1 MNDVSTFINVMRD
14 SAGLPF
20 YPVVFQ
26 GLYVL
31 TWALHAAFVLLALGS
46 MGLSIYGSTK
56 QKSDNN
62 WKILTPHLIMT
73 GKISVSILIV
83 LGVAPLLF
91 TQVIYDSGWYVANT
105 LSGAWVFIF
114 IYALILGYM
123 MYYWYQSANKKGS
136 NANTFIGIISF
147 AILVFCGVLM
157 HNFAVEAISP
167 TKWMEWYAP
176 NGVVD
181 NSGWNFHIDI
191 VRLAFMVSLM
201 IPVTGIFMQ
210 NYSDFL
216 STRKDFKPTYLNF
229 VKILGTKMAINGLML
244 SAILFVLWMLQTGLL
259 VHPLSLVTIIGVV
272 VLLLMAKSN
281 KNSYLTTAMLV
292 VVALLISGMREL
304 IRYNIMSKVGY
315 DLYGYPMNLEWETI
329 IMFLST
335 FVILGFTGIA
345 FILTMAW
352 KIGKNDTGKPYE
364 ALEGSAVA
372 KLANAS
378 LWIFSL
384 WVVVYFTWGMIALF
398 KNTL

>member
-14 SAGLPF
+14 SAGIPF

-56 QKSDNN
+56 QKTDSH
-62 WKILTPHLIMT
+62 WKLLTPHLIMT
-73 GKISVSILIV
+73 GKISVSVLIV

-91 TQVIYDSGWYVANT
+91 TQVIYDSGWYVTNT

-114 IYALILGYM
+114 IYALVLGYSM
-123 MYYWYQSANKKGS
+123 FYWYQSANKKGS
-136 NANTFIGIISF
+136 SSNTLIGIVSF

-157 HNFAVEAISP
+157 HNFAVESISP

-216 STRKDFKPTYLNF
+216 RTRKDFTAKYLDF
-229 VKILGTKMAINGLML
+229 VKNLGTKMAVVGLL
-244 SAILFVLWMLQTGLL
+244 ISAVLFVLWMLQVGLL
-259 VHPLSLVTIIGVV
+259 FNPLSLVTIVAVV
-272 VLLLMAKSN
+272 VLLMMAKAN
-281 KNSYLTTAMLV
+281 KNSYMTTVVLV
-292 VVALLISGMREL
+292 IVALLISGVREL

-315 DLYGYPMNLEWETI
+315 DVYSYPMNLEWETI

-335 FVILGFTGIA
+335 FVVLGFTGVA

-352 KIGKNDTGKPYE
+352 KIGKNDTGKVY
-364 ALEGSAVA
+364 VA
-372 KLANAS
+372 SENSGMSKLANIS
-378 LWIFSL
+378 LWVFSL
-384 WVVVYFTWGMIALF
+384 WLVVYFAWGMVALF

>member
-1 MNDVSTFINVMRD
+1 MEISTFVNVMRD
-14 SAGLPF
+14 SAGIPF

-46 MGLSIYGSTK
+46 MGLSIYGSTQ
-56 QKSDNN
+56 QKSHPY

-73 GKISVSILIV
+73 GKISVSVLIV

-114 IYALILGYM
+114 IYALVIGYM

-136 NANTFIGIISF
+136 SGSTLIGIISF

-167 TKWMEWYAP
+167 TKWMDWYAP

-181 NSGWNFHIDI
+181 NAGWNMHLDLI
-191 VRLAFMVSLM
+191 RLGFMVSLM

-210 NYSDFL
+210 NYSRFL
-216 STRKDFKPTYLNF
+216 STREDFEPNYLEF
-229 VKILGTKMAINGLML
+229 VKSLGTKMAVIGLVI
-244 SAILFVLWMLQTGLL
+244 SAALFAAWMLKENLL
-259 VHPLSLVTIIGVV
+259 FHPLSLATVASVV
-272 VLLLMAKSN
+272 VLLVLAMGN
-281 KNSYLTTAMLV
+281 KNSYVTTGILV
-292 VVALLISGMREL
+292 IVALLISGVREL
-304 IRYNIMSKVGY
+304 IRYNVMSGIGY

-329 IMFLST
+329 IMFLLT

-352 KIGKNDTGKPYE
+352 KVGKTEGVYT
-364 ALEGSAVA
+364 ATEGSAVSR
-372 KLANAS
+372 LANAS
-378 LWIFSL
+378 LALFVLWII
-384 WVVVYFTWGMIALF
+384 VYFGWGMVALF
-398 KNTL
+398 KNTIGA

>member
-1 MNDVSTFINVMRD
+1 MRD
-14 SAGLPF
+14 SAGIPF

-56 QKSDNN
+56 QKTDSH
-62 WKILTPHLIMT
+62 WKLLTPHLIMT
-73 GKISVSILIV
+73 GKISVSVLIV

-114 IYALILGYM
+114 IYALVLGYSM
-123 MYYWYQSANKKGS
+123 FYWYQSANKKGS
-136 NANTFIGIISF
+136 SSNTLIGIVSF

-157 HNFAVEAISP
+157 HNFAVESISP

-216 STRKDFKPTYLNF
+216 RTRKDFTPKYLDF
-229 VKILGTKMAINGLML
+229 VKNLGTKMAVVGLL
-244 SAILFVLWMLQTGLL
+244 ISTVLFVLWMLQVGLL
-259 VHPLSLVTIIGVV
+259 FNPLSLVTIVAVV
-272 VLLLMAKSN
+272 VLLMMAKAN
-281 KNSYLTTAMLV
+281 KNSYMTTVVLV
-292 VVALLISGMREL
+292 VVALLISGVREL

-315 DLYGYPMNLEWETI
+315 DVYSYPMNLEWETI

-335 FVILGFTGIA
+335 FVVLGFTGVA

-352 KIGKNDTGKPYE
+352 KIGKNDTGKVY
-364 ALEGSAVA
+364 VA
-372 KLANAS
+372 SENSGLSKLANIS
-378 LWIFSL
+378 LWVFSL
-384 WVVVYFTWGMIALF
+384 WLVVYFAWGMVALF

>member
-1 MNDVSTFINVMRD
+1 MSDVSTFINVMRD
-14 SAGLPF
+14 SAGIPF

-56 QKSDNN
+56 QKTDSH
-62 WKILTPHLIMT
+62 WKLLTPHLIMT
-73 GKISVSILIV
+73 GKISVSVLIV

-114 IYALILGYM
+114 IYALVLGYSM
-123 MYYWYQSANKKGS
+123 FYWYQSANKKGS
-136 NANTFIGIISF
+136 SSNTLIGIVSF

-157 HNFAVEAISP
+157 HNFAVESISP

-216 STRKDFKPTYLNF
+216 RTRKDFTAKYLDF
-229 VKILGTKMAINGLML
+229 VKNLGTKMAVVGLL
-244 SAILFVLWMLQTGLL
+244 ISAVLFVLWMLQVGLL
-259 VHPLSLVTIIGVV
+259 FNPLSLVTIVAVV
-272 VLLLMAKSN
+272 VLLMMAKAN
-281 KNSYLTTAMLV
+281 KNSYMTTVVLV
-292 VVALLISGMREL
+292 VVALLISGIREL

-315 DLYGYPMNLEWETI
+315 DVYSYPMNLEWETI

-335 FVILGFTGIA
+335 FVVLGFTGVA

-352 KIGKNDTGKPYE
+352 KIGKNDTGKVY
-364 ALEGSAVA
+364 VA
-372 KLANAS
+372 SENSGVNKLAN
-378 LWIFSL
+378 ISL
-384 WVVVYFTWGMIALF
+384 WVFSIWLVVYFAWGMVALF

>member
-1 MNDVSTFINVMRD
+1 MRD
-14 SAGLPF
+14 SAGIPF

-56 QKSDNN
+56 QKTDSH
-62 WKILTPHLIMT
+62 WKLLTPHLIMT
-73 GKISVSILIV
+73 GKISVSVLIV

-91 TQVIYDSGWYVANT
+91 TQVIYDSGWYVTNT

-114 IYALILGYM
+114 IYALVLGYSM
-123 MYYWYQSANKKGS
+123 FYWYQSANKKGS
-136 NANTFIGIISF
+136 SSNTLIGIVSF

-157 HNFAVEAISP
+157 HNFAVESISP

-216 STRKDFKPTYLNF
+216 RTRKDFTAKYLDF
-229 VKILGTKMAINGLML
+229 VKNLGTKMAVVGLL
-244 SAILFVLWMLQTGLL
+244 ISAVLFVLWMLQVGLL
-259 VHPLSLVTIIGVV
+259 FNPLSLVTIVAVV
-272 VLLLMAKSN
+272 VLLMMAKAN
-281 KNSYLTTAMLV
+281 KNSYMTTVVLV
-292 VVALLISGMREL
+292 IVALLISGVREL

-315 DLYGYPMNLEWETI
+315 DVYSYPMNLEWETI

-335 FVILGFTGIA
+335 FVVLGFTGVA

-352 KIGKNDTGKPYE
+352 KIGKNDTGKVY
-364 ALEGSAVA
+364 VA
-372 KLANAS
+372 SENSGMSKLANIS
-378 LWIFSL
+378 LWVFSL
-384 WVVVYFTWGMIALF
+384 WLVVYFAWGMVALF

>member
-1 MNDVSTFINVMRD
+1 MSDVSTFINVMRD
-14 SAGLPF
+14 SAGIPF

-56 QKSDNN
+56 QKTDSH
-62 WKILTPHLIMT
+62 WKLLTPHLIMT
-73 GKISVSILIV
+73 GKISVSVLIV

-114 IYALILGYM
+114 IYALVLGYSM
-123 MYYWYQSANKKGS
+123 FYWYQSANKKGS
-136 NANTFIGIISF
+136 SSNTLIGIVSF

-157 HNFAVEAISP
+157 HNFAVESISP

-216 STRKDFKPTYLNF
+216 RTRKDFTPKYLDF
-229 VKILGTKMAINGLML
+229 VKNLGTKMAVVGLL
-244 SAILFVLWMLQTGLL
+244 ISTVLFVLWMLQVGLL
-259 VHPLSLVTIIGVV
+259 FNPLSLVTIVAVV
-272 VLLLMAKSN
+272 VLLMMAKAN
-281 KNSYLTTAMLV
+281 KNSYMTTVVLV
-292 VVALLISGMREL
+292 VVALLISGVREL

-315 DLYGYPMNLEWETI
+315 DVYSYPMNLEWETI

-335 FVILGFTGIA
+335 FVVLGFTGVA

-352 KIGKNDTGKPYE
+352 KIGKNDTGKVY
-364 ALEGSAVA
+364 VA
-372 KLANAS
+372 SENSGLSKLANIS
-378 LWIFSL
+378 LWVFSL
-384 WVVVYFTWGMIALF
+384 WLVVYFAWGMVALF

>member
-1 MNDVSTFINVMRD
+1 MSDVSTFINVMRD
-14 SAGLPF
+14 SAGIPF

-56 QKSDNN
+56 QKTDSH
-62 WKILTPHLIMT
+62 WKLLTPHLIMT
-73 GKISVSILIV
+73 GKISISVLIV

-114 IYALILGYM
+114 IYALVLGYSM
-123 MYYWYQSANKKGS
+123 FYWYQSANKKGS
-136 NANTFIGIISF
+136 SSNTLIGIVSF

-157 HNFAVEAISP
+157 HNFAVESISP

-216 STRKDFKPTYLNF
+216 RTRKDFTAKYLDF
-229 VKILGTKMAINGLML
+229 VKNLGTKMAVVGLL
-244 SAILFVLWMLQTGLL
+244 ISAVLFVLWMLQVGLL
-259 VHPLSLVTIIGVV
+259 FNPLSLVTIVAVV
-272 VLLLMAKSN
+272 VLLMMAKAN
-281 KNSYLTTAMLV
+281 KNSYMTTVVLV
-292 VVALLISGMREL
+292 VVALLISGVREL

-315 DLYGYPMNLEWETI
+315 DVYSYPMNLEWETI
-329 IMFLST
+329 VMFLST
-335 FVILGFTGIA
+335 FVVLGFTGVA

-352 KIGKNDTGKPYE
+352 KIGKNDTGKVY
-364 ALEGSAVA
+364 VA
-372 KLANAS
+372 SENSGVSKLANIS
-378 LWIFSL
+378 LWVFSL
-384 WVVVYFTWGMIALF
+384 WLVVYFAWGMVALF